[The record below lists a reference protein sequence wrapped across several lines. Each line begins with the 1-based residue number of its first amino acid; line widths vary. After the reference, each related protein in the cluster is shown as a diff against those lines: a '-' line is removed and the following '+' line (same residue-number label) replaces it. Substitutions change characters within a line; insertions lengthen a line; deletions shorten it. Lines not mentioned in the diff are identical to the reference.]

1 MMSVVKSL
9 SPVFDFPRLASG
21 GRMDG
26 EKGGFDYREI
36 YFNGHLGGPRYL
48 MNNVALPN
56 TKVDATMKRAA
67 QEEEKGNGEET

>member
-1 MMSVVKSL
+1 
-9 SPVFDFPRLASG
+9 
-21 GRMDG
+21 MDG